1 MDRADEFA
9 SAALAFAGVTVK
21 RMEEQGVSER
31 VDAVVIGAGVV
42 GLAAARALAM
52 AGREVI
58 VLEQHD
64 LIGSET
70 SSRHSEVIH
79 AGIYYPPGSV
89 KARVCVRGKKLL
101 YDYVE
106 SHGVPYKKLGKL
118 IVATSEDQIASLQ
131 QIKERAEQNGVHD
144 LEFLS
149 HNEVAAREPD
159 LRCLSALWSPSTGVI
174 DSHAFM
180 LALQGDLEA
189 HGGMVAFLSPVE
201 GGTVTADGIALR
213 VGGLHG
219 MTLTAKT
226 IIVAAGLHSQS
237 IMRTF
242 DGFPADTIPPQHF
255 CKGNYYQL
263 TGCSAPFNSL
273 IYPAPEAA
281 GLGVHLSLD
290 LGGQARFGPDVEW
303 IDEID
308 YDVDPRRSSSFY
320 AAVRKYWPGLPD
332 ESLTPAYSGI
342 RPKIQAK
349 GEPAADFM
357 IHGPAD
363 HGVPGLVSLY
373 GIESPGLTS
382 SLAIAQE
389 ALERLA

>member
-1 MDRADEFA
+1 MSD
-9 SAALAFAGVTVK
+9 L
-21 RMEEQGVSER
+21 

-79 AGIYYPPGSV
+79 AGIYYPPGSL
-89 KARVCVRGKKLL
+89 KADVCVRGKEML
-101 YDYVE
+101 YEYVE

-118 IVATSEDQIASLQ
+118 IVATSEDQIPALQ

-149 HNEVAAREPD
+149 HNEVTAREPD
-159 LRCLSALWSPSTGVI
+159 LRCVTALWSPSTGVI
-174 DSHAFM
+174 DSHSYM
-180 LALQGDLEA
+180 LALQGDLEE
-189 HGGMVAFLSPVE
+189 HGGMIAFLSPVE
-201 GGTVTADGIALR
+201 GGKVTEAGIELR

-219 MTLTAKT
+219 MTIIAKT
-226 IIVAAGLHSQS
+226 VVVAAGLHSQS
-237 IMRTF
+237 IMRTIE
-242 DGFPADTIPPQHF
+242 GFPSDAIPPQHF

-263 TGCSAPFNSL
+263 TGCSAPFSSL

-281 GLGVHLSLD
+281 GLGVHLTLD

-303 IDEID
+303 IDEIN
-308 YDVDPRRSSSFY
+308 YDVDPRRSDSFY

-332 ESLTPAYSGI
+332 DSLTPAYSGI
-342 RPKIQAK
+342 RPKIQAE
-349 GEPAADFM
+349 GEPAVDYM
-357 IHGPAD
+357 IQGPAD
-363 HGVPGLVSLY
+363 HGVEGLVNLY

-382 SLAIAQE
+382 SLAIAE
-389 ALERLA
+389 EVMGRLEP